1 MKDFIE
7 IYDGAL
13 SKENC
18 KLIIDEFENTR
29 MCEHND
35 DNKVDNVCKSV
46 VERNFRGKKLKHSL
60 DLTISFMKQNYN
72 INQIIMSCLL
82 KHVKLYT
89 NLNPE
94 LKIFDKWGLSEIY
107 NIQKYEP
114 NQAYFGNHF
123 ENNHTQ
129 DFKRIMVWMIYLNTV
144 TDDGGTYFTN
154 YDKIVNATE
163 GKLVIWPAYWT
174 HTHRGIPSS
183 SQVKYIATGWF
194 DADACFSF
202 YPKFIK

>member
-1 MKDFIE
+1 
-7 IYDGAL
+7 
-13 SKENC
+13 
-18 KLIIDEFENTR
+18 
-29 MCEHND
+29 
-35 DNKVDNVCKSV
+35 
-46 VERNFRGKKLKHSL
+46 
-60 DLTISFMKQNYN
+60 
-72 INQIIMSCLL
+72 MSCLL
-82 KHVKLYT
+82 KHAKLYT
-89 NLNPE
+89 NLNQE

-144 TDDGGTYFTN
+144 TDNGGTYFAN
-154 YDKIVNATE
+154 YDKIINASE